1 MMMLESPSLSLSIR
15 PPPHFARVRSN
26 RKICRD
32 IVVVVVSFF
41 LSKEKFW
48 SWWKWE
54 DEDKFFILF
63 HSWCVRIFAPLRL
76 QFFCPPCLEFKKS
89 KEETK
94 KWELFFRVCPHL
106 HYLPPTPTTSAPI
119 HVWHTPCE
127 CECGIIFLF
136 IFFPLFFVFLCFCS
150 TLPLL
155 SAPPICRLRFTTTAW
170 TKKWSVDGGKLFYYL
185 FWKKWMF

>member
-1 MMMLESPSLSLSIR
+1 MDSNDDARVTLSFAIYS

-41 LSKEKFW
+41 LSKN
-48 SWWKWE
+48 
-54 DEDKFFILF
+54 ILELMKMRRREQVF
-63 HSWCVRIFAPLRL
+63 HPISFLMCAIFAPLRL
-76 QFFCPPCLEFKKS
+76 QFFRPPRLEFKKR

-94 KWELFFRVCPHL
+94 KWEFFFRVCPHL

-136 IFFPLFFVFLCFCS
+136 IFFPFNFCIPVFPLDL
-150 TLPLL
+150 TLPQSSLGPL
-155 SAPPICRLRFTTTAW
+155 SVDCDSHTTTW
-170 TKKWSVDGGKLFYYL
+170 TKKWSVDGGK
-185 FWKKWMF
+185 